1 MIRRI
6 QMKRLLSAAAA
17 VCIAAMTAGC
27 EKKTDVPAGNKD
39 VGQPQQVG
47 THCTLEYFGFDVENS
62 FEVKD
67 VSSMDGVISMYFL
80 ELSGSE
86 AQISVYESESNL
98 APAPYMDSVAEMYSD
113 EELYEFSD
121 WETIKSGELTVTV
134 FRCECVGTEQEI
146 SQYYVFSQ
154 NRVLTIDEVYPLT
167 DRDKLAE
174 STDKL
179 LGTVEY
185 ISDFKLPESAWTE
198 ETDKFTVTAEPLWY
212 AAFNETED
220 DLCYIGVK
228 YTQAETEERTFVW
241 VEFEAYYGK
250 EFSTPE
256 EYLDN
261 IFLGAENRVRRST
274 GKFRSYDAEI
284 AEYSED
290 GCISRITSFKDGG
303 VIYVVWTCQTEG
315 DEKASSDIDKLIEGF
330 AVKGE

>member
-1 MIRRI
+1 
-6 QMKRLLSAAAA
+6 MKRLLSAAAA

-27 EKKTDVPAGNKD
+27 EKKTDDTSANKD
-39 VGQPQQVG
+39 VGQPQQAG

-67 VSSMDGVISMYFL
+67 VSSMDDVISMYFL

-86 AQISVYESESNL
+86 AQVSVYESESNL

-113 EELYEFSD
+113 EELYASSG
-121 WETIKSGELTVTV
+121 WETIKSGELTKTV

-167 DRDKLAE
+167 DRDKIAE

-185 ISDFKLPESAWTE
+185 ISDFRLPDSAWTE
-198 ETDKFTVTAEPLWY
+198 ETDKFAVTAEPMWY
-212 AAFNETED
+212 TDFIESGND
-220 DLCYIGVK
+220 SCYIEVE
-228 YTQAETEERTFVW
+228 YTQADTKERGDVW
-241 VEFEAYYGK
+241 VDFEAYYGK
-250 EFSTPE
+250 EFNTPK
-256 EYLDN
+256 EYLDY
-261 IFLGAENRVRRST
+261 IFSGADEEVRRST
-274 GKFRSYDAEI
+274 GKFRGYDADI
-284 AEYSED
+284 AEYSDEH
-290 GCISRITSFKDGG
+290 GYSSRVISFKDGG
-303 VIYVVWTCQTEG
+303 VIYSIGSGQPSG
-315 DEKASSDIDKLIEGF
+315 DEKISSEIDKLIEGF